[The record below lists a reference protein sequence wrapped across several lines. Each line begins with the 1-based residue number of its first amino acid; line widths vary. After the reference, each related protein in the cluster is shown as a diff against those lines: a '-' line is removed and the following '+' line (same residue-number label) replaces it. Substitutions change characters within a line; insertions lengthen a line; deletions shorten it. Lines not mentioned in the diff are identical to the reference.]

1 MILALIG
8 VASAGTLLT
17 LDPDLKVEALPRES
31 VVPPQAIVPDA
42 RYTAIDSHATRTLG
56 EALLDVRPLMMKF
69 DGEIE
74 IMSRLE
80 AAVSDVRVIRDLQE
94 RRLMYQGLAFEGFAV
109 QRYFQDGLGTEPTA
123 EPYRVVVGDT
133 VEVRAWVDA
142 VALDPYHE
150 PTRADVSEE
159 PELTAFK
166 ATRDR
171 LLFSA
176 PALLFVDSVPPG
188 AEVVFDGQVQTT
200 DPAAGFRVYPGRHH
214 LTVSVGDV
222 IVERDDFPIAA
233 GELRH
238 LTVPP
243 SKKEL
248 DDLTAA
254 LGAGP
259 DRVTLTDAMH
269 RALLELP
276 VPVRVAAPGP
286 AGPLYFRLDGDELYR
301 IDPDD
306 SANAGRSIDADIRIW
321 AGAAWLH
328 DPGFVANAG
337 ATDGFTTLNAGAA
350 AAGAAAIWHLPLP
363 KPDPVAAK
371 SHPIDWVAGIGAD
384 VIAPGGDV
392 HALPVGDHHVRLRAD
407 PYLAF
412 GVPYAQVSIGVLSPF
427 YTAIG
432 ARASLPLTGSA
443 RLDASFSEGLFAFR
457 SDAPAGSGPPR
468 IASIA
473 VSSSLK

>member
-1 MILALIG
+1 MILALISA
-8 VASAGTLLT
+8 ASAGTLLS
-17 LDPDLKVEALPRES
+17 LAPDLQVELLPREA

-42 RYTAIDSHATRTLG
+42 RYTAVDAHATRTLG
-56 EALLDVRPLMMKF
+56 EALIDVRPLMMKF

-74 IMSRLE
+74 IMGRLE
-80 AAVSDVRVIRDLQE
+80 AAVSEVRVIRDLQE
-94 RRLMYQGLAFEGFAV
+94 RRLMYQALAFEGFAA

-133 VEVRAWVDA
+133 VEVKAWVDA

-176 PALLFVDSVPPG
+176 PALLFIDSVPPG
-188 AEVVFDGQVQTT
+188 AEVVLDGQVQTT
-200 DPAAGFRVYPGRHH
+200 NPAAGFRVYPGRHH
-214 LTVSVGDV
+214 LTVSVSDV

-248 DDLTAA
+248 DDLTTA

-269 RALLELP
+269 RALIELP
-276 VPVRVAAPGP
+276 APVRVAAPGP
-286 AGPLYFRLDGDELYR
+286 EGALYFRLDDDELFR
-301 IDPDD
+301 
-306 SANAGRSIDADIRIW
+306 IDADGSTDAERSINADVRIW
-321 AGAAWLH
+321 IGAAVLH
-328 DPGFVANAG
+328 DPGFAG
-337 ATDGFTTLNAGAA
+337 NSDAPDGFTTLNAGAA
-350 AAGAAAIWHLPLP
+350 DVGAAAVWHLPLP
-363 KPDPVAAK
+363 VPTAGKG
-371 SHPIDWVAGIGAD
+371 HPIDWIAGLGAD
-384 VIAPGGDV
+384 VIAPGGTW
-392 HALPVGDHHVRLRAD
+392 HALPVGDRDVRLRVD
-407 PYLAF
+407 PYLSF
-412 GVPYAQVSIGVLSPF
+412 GVPFAQITAGIVSPF
-427 YTAIG
+427 YAAIG
-432 ARASLPLTGSA
+432 ARASLPITDAA
-443 RLDASFSEGLFAFR
+443 RLDASFTEGLVAFR
-457 SDAPAGSGPPR
+457 GDAPASWGPPR
-468 IASIA
+468 VASIA
-473 VSSSLK
+473 VSASLK